1 MTEPDTCPHDVEGTP
16 DGLKGLS
23 SKANHN
29 FFLISLLLLI
39 FILVFLFGKPAWGY
53 MSCFLGATT
62 IFALLRKQMQKL
74 TYKYHWKRGGA
85 ALLLVGEAIVFFLI
99 PLGAIV
105 SMLID
110 VFSNTTIDY
119 KAIMD
124 QINEW
129 NSYIEERFGFTILS
143 LDNLGY
149 VSSFGQR
156 VVSSLVSGTYSL
168 VLNGIMMLFVLFYML
183 YEREAFERAIEELLP
198 FSRSNRRILIDES
211 QSIIVA
217 NAIGIPL
224 LAIIQGLFAY
234 FGYLI
239 FGVPTALFYAV
250 LTAFSTIIPVVG
262 TMIVWIPLGLFFAL
276 SGNWTGAIGLW
287 IYGLL
292 VIGGVDNIARLLLQK
307 KLADIHPL
315 ITIFGVIFGIPLFGF
330 WGVIFGPLLLSLLIL
345 FLNMFRYDYVPGSTA
360 TPRVTTDYEASAQGK
375 RINKAIKET
384 AEKINTMTKQ

>member
-1 MTEPDTCPHDVEGTP
+1 MTEPDTRPHDVEGTP
-16 DGLKGLS
+16 EGLKGLS

-53 MSCFLGATT
+53 MSCFLGTIT

-74 TYKYHWKRGGA
+74 THKYHWKRGGA

-105 SMLID
+105 TMLID

-124 QINEW
+124 QVNEW
-129 NSYIEERFGFTILS
+129 NSYVEERFGFTILS

-250 LTAFSTIIPVVG
+250 LTAFATIIPVVG
-262 TMIVWIPLGLFFAL
+262 TMIVWIPIGIFFAL
-276 SGNWTGAIGLW
+276 SGNWTGAIGIW

-345 FLNMFRYDYVPGSTA
+345 FLNMFRYDYVPGSKA
-360 TPRVTTDYEASAQGK
+360 KPRVTTDYETSAQGK

-384 AEKINTMTKQ
+384 AEKINTMKK